1 MKRICLSL
9 WHPPVRL
16 LTMVAGA
23 LLCSASPL
31 MAAPPA
37 DNPRE
42 EGQAIDAREQ
52 LRQQMRERVLQQQN
66 APQANEHLPRPDS
79 RLPGY
84 PAGEQP
90 CFTINQIALTG
101 DEASR
106 FQWALD
112 AAADATGRCLGGQGI
127 VLVINKVQNAILAKG
142 YVTTRVMAQEQDLT
156 KGVLTL
162 TLQPGRIS
170 RIRFDE
176 PVSWRGRLWNAIPAS
191 SGEILN
197 LRDIEQGLE
206 NFKRVP
212 SASADIKI
220 VPGEQEA
227 TSDLQVNWREGRP
240 VRLSLGLDDSGSRST
255 GRYLGSATLAVDAP
269 FAQNDLFY
277 ANIGKNLFE
286 HGPFGNRSH
295 TLNYFFPIG
304 YWAVSANY
312 NDYTYHQNIPNA
324 NEVLRYSGKSDNFQ
338 LTVSRLL
345 YRDQSNKTTLNLRGY
360 RKHSTNAVNDIDIV
374 QQKRRTAGWELG
386 LNQHSYLGS
395 STLDASI
402 AWRRGTGA
410 FNALPAPEESRHQG
424 SARTGIL
431 LGDLGINHPFA
442 VGEQPWRVYS
452 SVRGQWSPNA
462 LTPQERMA
470 IAGRYTVRGFDGEQM
485 LSGEKGLLW
494 RNEIGWNLFSRGH
507 ELYLAADYGR
517 VAGASGAVM
526 GEYIAQQLYPGVKR
540 SDLSEEQRQTISALG
555 TLAAGL
561 AGGVVGDSTADAVAG
576 AQAGKTSLENNA
588 LSDIAQAQSEG
599 KTPEQKAGEYVEAEN
614 ERYKKANCGGMSAEA
629 CSVKMYEERREA
641 LKDMASLGADFVPV
655 VGDIKSFAEA
665 QSALDYLVTAIGIIP
680 GAGDAAGK
688 VIRAAET
695 ALKKG
700 DVAEASKLIN
710 KASDEISAYSSATYP
725 KLKED
730 LIQQNLNNIAK
741 QDPRLA
747 AVVKGDNG
755 KLNYGVGTG
764 TKEEADRLGKI
775 WVGDGARPTS
785 DGTGLVSADGTR
797 IYRSPKEKP
806 NAPDSLNPTGTQANF
821 ESYTKNIET
830 GKMDKTGNGHLNISG
845 ENK

>member
-1 MKRICLSL
+1 MKRSFLLFWRQPKGVIN
-9 WHPPVRL
+9 L
-16 LTMVAGA
+16 LTAA
-23 LLCSASPL
+23 LSVITFPLIAAIPTAISPQ
-31 MAAPPA
+31 
-37 DNPRE
+37 E
-42 EGQAIDAREQ
+42 SQSIDAREQ
-52 LRQQMRERVLQQQN
+52 LRQQARERELQQQN
-66 APQANEHLPRPDS
+66 APQANEHLPRPD
-79 RLPGY
+79 RLLPDY
-84 PAGEQP
+84 PASEHP
-90 CFTINQIALTG
+90 CFIVDRLVLTG
-101 DEASR
+101 EAASQ

-127 VLVINKVQNAILAKG
+127 VLAINKVQNAILAKG

-170 RIRFDE
+170 KIRFDE

-191 SGEILN
+191 SGDILN

-220 VPGEQEA
+220 VPGDKEA
-227 TSDLQVNWREGRP
+227 TSDLQVNWQEGRP
-240 VRLSLGLDDSGSRST
+240 VRLSLGLDDSGSRTT

-324 NEVLRYSGKSDNFQ
+324 NEVLRYSGKSDNVQ

-345 YRDQSNKTTLNLRGY
+345 YRDRSHKTTLNLRGY
-360 RKHSTNAVNDIDIV
+360 RKHATNAVNDIDIE

-395 STLDASI
+395 STLDANI

-431 LGDLGINHPFA
+431 LGDLSINQPFA

-517 VAGASGAVM
+517 VSGPGTHYLVGHQLAG
-526 GEYIAQQLYPGVKR
+526 
-540 SDLSEEQRQTISALG
+540 SALG
-555 TLAAGL
+555 VRGALWQRFSYDLFAGMPL
-561 AGGVVGDSTADAVAG
+561 YKPAGFH
-576 AQAGKTSLENNA
+576 TS
-588 LSDIAQAQSEG
+588 G
-599 KTPEQKAGEYVEAEN
+599 
-614 ERYKKANCGGMSAEA
+614 
-629 CSVKMYEERREA
+629 
-641 LKDMASLGADFVPV
+641 
-655 VGDIKSFAEA
+655 
-665 QSALDYLVTAIGIIP
+665 VTAGF
-680 GAGDAAGK
+680 
-688 VIRAAET
+688 
-695 ALKKG
+695 
-700 DVAEASKLIN
+700 SIN
-710 KASDEISAYSSATYP
+710 LEI
-725 KLKED
+725 
-730 LIQQNLNNIAK
+730 
-741 QDPRLA
+741 
-747 AVVKGDNG
+747 
-755 KLNYGVGTG
+755 
-764 TKEEADRLGKI
+764 
-775 WVGDGARPTS
+775 
-785 DGTGLVSADGTR
+785 
-797 IYRSPKEKP
+797 
-806 NAPDSLNPTGTQANF
+806 
-821 ESYTKNIET
+821 
-830 GKMDKTGNGHLNISG
+830 
-845 ENK
+845 